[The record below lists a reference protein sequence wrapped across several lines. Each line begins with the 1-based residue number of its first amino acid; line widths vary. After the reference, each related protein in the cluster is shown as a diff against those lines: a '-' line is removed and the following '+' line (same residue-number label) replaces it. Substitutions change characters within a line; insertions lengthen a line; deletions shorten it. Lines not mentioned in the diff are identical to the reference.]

1 MPKVRTY
8 SLDTLQKIRK
18 QLNKQEK
25 PKRTQELSTKAAIA
39 ALRDLL
45 TDKLAAGWTLVDL
58 AESLS
63 EAGLPIAPKTLQEY
77 LEVGHKNP
85 PEPSGKKAQRKAE
98 AAAEQEPLAAEQ
110 PAAKTGTGETP
121 AGFVVMQ
128 EDEL

>member
-25 PKRTQELSTKAAIA
+25 PKRTRELSTKAAIA
-39 ALRDLL
+39 ALQDLL

-58 AESLS
+58 AASLS

-77 LEVGHKNP
+77 LEVGHKSP
-85 PEPSGKKAQRKAE
+85 PEPGGKKAQRKAE

-110 PAAKTGTGETP
+110 PATKAGTEAVP
-121 AGFVVMQ
+121 SGFVVMQ